1 MTDLSQ
7 PVTASSS
14 PVFRVVEAERR
25 GGMGDFRELWEYR
38 GLFWVLAT
46 RDIQVRYKQTLLGVA
61 WAVIVPFMT
70 MVVFTVLFQLI
81 SGAKPTTSGLPYAI
95 TMFCALLPW
104 QLFANGVTSSGN
116 SIVNAGGMIK
126 KVYFP
131 RLIVPMAAMLTAVVD
146 FFITFGVLVLMLV
159 GYHLGGM
166 IHFAFSW
173 HLLLLPCF
181 IALAVG
187 AALSVGLWLAA
198 LNATW
203 RDVKYIIPFIV
214 QLGMYVSP
222 VIFEAGAI
230 MGKIPEAWRPLYY
243 LNPMAGVIEGFRWSL
258 LPNYPHP
265 PVFMLC
271 LSAAV
276 VGVTGVSGLWFFHRS
291 ERSFVD
297 LL

>member
-1 MTDLSQ
+1 MTTPQSDAHVPQ
-7 PVTASSS
+7 TVHVIEPG
-14 PVFRVVEAERR
+14 R
-25 GGMGDFRELWEYR
+25 GGLRPHLKELWEYR

-46 RDIQVRYKQTLLGVA
+46 RDIQIRYKQTLLGA
-61 WAVIVPFMT
+61 GWAIIVPLMT
-70 MVVFTVLFQLI
+70 MVVFTVLFQLL
-81 SGAKPTTSGLPYAI
+81 SGARPVTSGTPYAV

-104 QLFANGVTSSGN
+104 QLFASGVGSAGN

-131 RLIVPMAAMLTAVVD
+131 RLIVPAAAMLTALVD
-146 FFITFGVLVLMLV
+146 FSITFGVLVLMLA
-159 GYHLGGM
+159 GYHLAGA
-166 IHFAFSW
+166 IHFTFTW
-173 HLLLLPCF
+173 HLLLLPLF

-203 RDVKYIIPFIV
+203 RDVKYVIPFFV

-222 VIFEAGAI
+222 VILEAGAI
-230 MGKIPEAWRPLYY
+230 TGKIPEALRPLYF

-265 PVFMLC
+265 PVAMLC
-271 LSAAV
+271 LSALVVAV
-276 VGVTGVSGLWFFHRS
+276 VGVSGLWFFHRS
-291 ERSFVD
+291 ERSFID